1 MRKTGICKKIILVIL
16 LFSSLSVLNA
26 QQSVGIDLGA
36 DFVSSY
42 VWRGIR
48 QTGISVQ
55 PSLGVSYNGF
65 SLSAW
70 GSTDFKSDSD
80 GNSSFK
86 EVDFTAAYEVNN
98 FKIALTDYW
107 WDGSGTYDYFRGA
120 KDGYSGHM
128 LEGTIAYTFP
138 EQFPL
143 SLTWNTFFLGK
154 GNKKGADQKNSFST
168 FIEAEYPFAV
178 KDLVDMSVAVGVSP
192 WESPIYR
199 NTGFAVTQVKI
210 HAEKGIPLS
219 SSFTLPVFA
228 DVIFNTNKHEEDVN
242 FVFGISL
249 TIN

>member
-1 MRKTGICKKIILVIL
+1 MKKTGICKKIILVI
-16 LFSSLSVLNA
+16 FFISSLLTAHA
-26 QQSVGIDLGA
+26 QSDIGIDLGA
-36 DFVSSY
+36 DLVSSY

-55 PSLGVSYNGF
+55 PTLGVHYKGF

-70 GSTDFKSDSD
+70 GSTDFKSDND

-86 EVDFTAAYEVNN
+86 EVDFTAAYEANGL
-98 FKIALTDYW
+98 KIALTDYW
-107 WDGSGTYDYFRGA
+107 WDGSGTYHYFRGA
-120 KDGYSGHM
+120 EDGYSGHL
-128 LEGTIAYTFP
+128 LEGTIGYTFP

-154 GNKKGADQKNSFST
+154 GNKKGTDQKNSFST

-178 KDLVDMSVAVGVSP
+178 KDIVDMSVAVGVSP

-199 NTGFAVTQVKI
+199 NSGFAVTQVKL
-210 HAEKGIPLS
+210 HAEKGIRFS
-219 SSFTLPVFA
+219 DSFTLPIFA

-242 FVFGISL
+242 FVFGLSL
-249 TIN
+249 NIQ